1 MKLTTAWF
9 LVFSIFAVVVGA
21 TLAPA
26 ENVLGGLLVIAGG
39 VSIGLTI
46 RMLKDEQ
53 RATRRRRHEGERT
66 KGTS

>member
-39 VSIGLTI
+39 VSIGLAL

-53 RATRRRRHEGERT
+53 RAAQRRRREGEGT
-66 KGTS
+66 AGTS

>member
-1 MKLTTAWF
+1 MRLTTAWF

-39 VSIGLTI
+39 VSIGLAL

-53 RATRRRRHEGERT
+53 RAAQRHRRAGDRT
-66 KGTS
+66 TGTS

>member
-53 RATRRRRHEGERT
+53 RATRRRRREGERT
-66 KGTS
+66 EGTS